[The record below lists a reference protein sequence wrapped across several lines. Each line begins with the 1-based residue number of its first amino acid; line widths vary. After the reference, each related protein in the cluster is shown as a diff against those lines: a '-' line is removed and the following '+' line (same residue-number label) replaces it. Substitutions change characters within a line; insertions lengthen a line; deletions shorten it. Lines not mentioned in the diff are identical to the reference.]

1 MGLLSRRPFTAAE
14 EARLVAAI
22 GRAEANNRGEVRVHV
37 DPRKQ
42 KQAPLERAALLFRA
56 LGMDATRADTA
67 VLLYVALADRKA
79 AVYAGKGI
87 HGAAEPGFWQS
98 VIDAV
103 GAGAA
108 KGDLTAGL
116 EAALDRVGALLR
128 EHAPGD
134 DEAGNELP
142 DAVSVGE

>member
-1 MGLLSRRPFTAAE
+1 MGLLSRRPFTKAE

-42 KQAPLERAALLFRA
+42 KQAPLDRAAVLFRA
-56 LGMDATRADTA
+56 LGMGTTRADTA
-67 VLLYVALADRKA
+67 VLLYVALADRKT

-98 VIDAV
+98 VTDAV

-108 KGDLTAGL
+108 KGDLTGGL
-116 EAALDRVGALLR
+116 EAALDLVGAVLR